1 MTTPDKCP
9 YCGAEKDEIMRNQWV
24 CGSYKFPHDAPID
37 RHYQC
42 YERQIKRLTAALTG
56 VLDTLSAH
64 DAIAYDCDRSG
75 NTYCDCIER
84 VTKKAREALN
94 PGGAS

>member
-9 YCGAEKDEIMRNQWV
+9 YCGAESAELAPTIYWSCDT
-24 CGSYKFPHDAPID
+24 YKWNVKE
-37 RHYQC
+37 RGKQC
-42 YERQIKRLTAALTG
+42 YDRQIERLTAALNG
-56 VLDTLSAH
+56 VLDTLSQH

-75 NTYCDCIER
+75 NTYCNCIER

>member
-42 YERQIKRLTAALTG
+42 YERQIKRLTAALNN
-56 VLDTLSAH
+56 VLKSAH
-64 DAIAYDCDRSG
+64 PNQRDNPSMYAAWES
-75 NTYCDCIER
+75 
-84 VTKKAREALN
+84 AREALN